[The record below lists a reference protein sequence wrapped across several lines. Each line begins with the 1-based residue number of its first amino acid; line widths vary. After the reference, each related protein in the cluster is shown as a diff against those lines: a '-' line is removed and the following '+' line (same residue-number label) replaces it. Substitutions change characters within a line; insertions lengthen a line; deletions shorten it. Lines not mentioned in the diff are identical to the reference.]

1 MKPCASMSLD
11 LDNAWSYLKIHGD
24 PGWERYPSYLDFFIP
39 FFLDL
44 LDRYKLTI
52 TFFVVGRDAAD
63 PRNAEALG
71 MLAGRGHEVG
81 NHSLSHEPWFHL
93 YGRERLRREVL
104 EAEEHIH
111 RATGARPAGFRGPG
125 YSWSPRLFELLAQR
139 GYRYDA
145 SLLPTSIGPLARRYY
160 FRKSGLP
167 REEMARRSR
176 LLGSFS
182 DGLRPVKS
190 FLWRTGN
197 GESLLEI
204 PVTTMP
210 GLKLPFHLSYLLF
223 LSRYSRR
230 LALAWLK
237 TGLALC
243 RISGTQ
249 PSFIFHPLDLLDAGQ
264 VPELRFFPGMDLPG
278 EEKLRMFDLLIGEIR
293 RHYTL
298 VGMGEHAGA
307 LLRGGRLKSLAC
319 SPSPGGDPGE
329 NHEENHDENHE
340 ENHGGILGGN
350 HVYRRRR
357 AAEEPGS

>member
-1 MKPCASMSLD
+1 MKPYASMSLD

-24 PGWERYPSYLDFFIP
+24 SGWERYPSYLDFFIP
-39 FFLDL
+39 FFLDV
-44 LDRYKLTI
+44 LDRYGLSI

-63 PRNAEALG
+63 PRNADALG
-71 MLAGRGHEVG
+71 LLTRRGHEVG
-81 NHSLSHEPWFHL
+81 NHSLHHEPWFHL
-93 YGRERLRREVL
+93 YDRERLGREVL
-104 EAEEHIH
+104 ESEEHIH

-125 YSWSPRLFELLAQR
+125 YSWSPPLFQLLAQQ

-182 DGLRPVKS
+182 DGLRPVSS
-190 FLWRTGN
+190 FVWSTGN
-197 GESLLEI
+197 EESLLEI

-223 LSRYSRR
+223 LSRYSRG
-230 LALAWLK
+230 LALLWLK
-237 TGLALC
+237 TGLLLC
-243 RISGTQ
+243 RMSGTQ

-264 VPELRFFPGMDLPG
+264 VPELRFFPGMDIPG
-278 EEKLRMFDLLIGEIR
+278 DEKLRMFDLLIGEIR

-298 VGMGEHAGA
+298 VSMGTHADA
-307 LLRGGRLKSLAC
+307 LLRGGGLKHIPC
-319 SPSPGGDPGE
+319 SPSSGENPGG
-329 NHEENHDENHE
+329 N
-340 ENHGGILGGN
+340 LGGD
-350 HVYRRRR
+350 HAYRRRR
-357 AAEEPGS
+357 AAARPRS